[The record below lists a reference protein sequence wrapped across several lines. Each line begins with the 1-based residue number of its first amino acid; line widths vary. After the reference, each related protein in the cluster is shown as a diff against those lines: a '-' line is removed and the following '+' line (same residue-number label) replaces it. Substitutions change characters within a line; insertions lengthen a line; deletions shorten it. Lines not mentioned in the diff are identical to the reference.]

1 MNENIV
7 EEFLKDD
14 EFTQYIINDYL
25 ADTNMSD
32 EEKLEYIS
40 LSVEVFNDATE
51 CFKSGSKACKY
62 VRYFNGQIFL
72 CAR

>member
-1 MNENIV
+1 M
-7 EEFLKDD
+7 EELIKDD
-14 EFTQYIINDYL
+14 PFAQFIINDYL
-25 ADTNMSD
+25 ADSDMSD

-40 LSVEVFNDATE
+40 LSVEVFNDAAE